1 MRVEVGTF
9 PTMSRVNITIWVEN
23 VRPLERPARS
33 KIIYGTHTCRD
44 YQEQEQKQHRSQRL
58 AHKEHCITDKPILEH
73 WHYIKVF
80 FNDLNYIDT
89 VNTPITGT
97 QPLQLPQ
104 ET

>member
-58 AHKEHCITDKPILEH
+58 AHKKHCITNKSILEQL
-73 WHYIKVF
+73 HYIKVF
-80 FNDLNYIDT
+80 FNDLHHADT
-89 VNTPITGT
+89 ANIPVAWT
-97 QPLQLPQ
+97 Q
-104 ET
+104 